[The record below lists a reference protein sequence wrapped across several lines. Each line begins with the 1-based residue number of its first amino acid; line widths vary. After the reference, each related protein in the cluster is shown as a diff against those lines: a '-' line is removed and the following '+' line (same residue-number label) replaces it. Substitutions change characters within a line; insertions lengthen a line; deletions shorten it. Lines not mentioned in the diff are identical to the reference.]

1 MKATTLALLT
11 VPLALGGLGLAAAAV
26 ITDQSRDE
34 AVPAPAPPALD
45 VTSDS
50 ADDEH
55 AIEGKR
61 PFLTVHQAPEP
72 PVFHPG
78 IVIGMHGPL
87 HEVAPESAP
96 VIPDVDGPVVAV
108 PVPPAPAR
116 AGTDTGTG
124 TGNDGRDDTPSSRP
138 PTKAPPQ
145 HSLPSP
151 ADAMAA
157 TDVPGNGDRG
167 QGRPEHAGETG
178 RPDHADTQGP
188 PDHAGRPGPPDH
200 VGRTGPSADAGVNA
214 GRESAPIS
222 PLVVTPERSTPA
234 DAARPTVVAT
244 GDADEP
250 AASPR

>member
-26 ITDQSRDE
+26 ITDQPRDE
-34 AVPAPAPPALD
+34 AVPAPTPPALG

-72 PVFHPG
+72 LVFHPG
-78 IVIGMHGPL
+78 IVIGVHGPL

-96 VIPDVDGPVVAV
+96 VIPDVEGPVV

-116 AGTDTGTG
+116 AGTGTG
-124 TGNDGRDDTPSSRP
+124 TDAQDDSPSSRP
-138 PTKAPPQ
+138 PAKAPPQ

-157 TDVPGNGDRG
+157 TDVRGNGNR
-167 QGRPEHAGETG
+167 GRPENAGETG

-188 PDHAGRPGPPDH
+188 PDHADTQGPPDH
-200 VGRTGPSADAGVNA
+200 ADTQGPPDHAGRTGPSADN

-222 PLVVTPERSTPA
+222 PLVVTPEQSTPA